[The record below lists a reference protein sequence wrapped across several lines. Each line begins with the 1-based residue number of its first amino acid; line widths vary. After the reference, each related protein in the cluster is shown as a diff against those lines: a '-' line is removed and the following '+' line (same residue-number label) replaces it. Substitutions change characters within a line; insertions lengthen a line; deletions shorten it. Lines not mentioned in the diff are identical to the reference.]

1 MKFFIGAVLVAACAQ
16 PVLACDFCAVYS
28 ATETRTGKGFFAGV
42 AEQFTYFATAQQ
54 GGREV
59 PNPTGQYLD
68 SSITQL
74 LLGYNI
80 NNRFGLQFNAP
91 IIYRSFKRPEGF
103 TIDRGTESGI
113 GDVSLVGKYL
123 VYQHQTEDTTVLG
136 NILGGVKFPT
146 GSSSRIKEE
155 L

>member
-1 MKFFIGAVLVAACAQ
+1 MKIFVGAVLAVACAQ
-16 PVLACDFCAVYS
+16 PVFSCDFCAIYS

-59 PNPTGQYLD
+59 ANPTGQYEN

-74 LLGYNI
+74 LLGYNF
-80 NNRFGLQFNAP
+80 NNRFGLQFNTP

-113 GDVSLVGKYL
+113 GDVSLVGKY
-123 VYQHQTEDTTVLG
+123 VIYRHETEDTTFLG
-136 NILGGVKFPT
+136 SLLGGVKF
-146 GSSSRIKEE
+146 
-155 L
+155 